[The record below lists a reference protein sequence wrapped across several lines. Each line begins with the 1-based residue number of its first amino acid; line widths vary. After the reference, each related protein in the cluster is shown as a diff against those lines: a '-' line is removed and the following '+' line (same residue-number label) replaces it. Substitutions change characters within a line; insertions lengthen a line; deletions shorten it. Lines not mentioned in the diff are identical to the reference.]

1 MEEFGKLEER
11 VVLVG
16 VQTDDHDNVEESLD
30 ELKEL
35 ASTAGAVTVGRIIQ
49 NRESVHPGTYIGKG
63 KIEEVRA
70 LVYAM
75 DATGIICDDEL
86 SPAQLNNLERELDC
100 KVMDRTL
107 LILDIFAARAITSEG
122 KIQVELA
129 QLRYRSAR
137 LVGLRESL
145 SRLGGGIGTR
155 GPGEKKLETDR
166 RLIRTR
172 ISALK
177 QELSQVEK
185 HRELIRSS
193 RARGNMKTAAIVG
206 YTNAGKSTLLNTLT
220 GSEVLSEDKLFA
232 TLDPT
237 TRLLNLK
244 DGQQILLTDTVGFIH
259 KLPHHL
265 VEAFKST
272 LEEAKYADYIIHV
285 VDSSNPQAEMQM
297 HVVYETLK
305 ELGAMGKKIITLFN
319 KQDAPGA
326 CVLRDFKSD
335 YTLKVSAKTGEGL
348 ADLNDLLE
356 KLLAEEQIYVER
368 LFPYQEAGKIQL
380 ENPTIEGFAKVFED
394 VKYVKES
401 EDNELVRL
409 NFVRNGNDNKIIVL
423 YPDGINSLSQY
434 NGLINKIQEEFGSYT
449 IIGVNLC
456 ENQVFFETAP
466 ECLIPDIGKVIAQK
480 LMQAYS
486 KCEIVLIGYCI
497 GGLMAIETGRFL
509 LEQGKNV
516 NGIVTIDT
524 RTCSRC
530 IDNDLIMEMIFKIIL
545 NGGEQDKL
553 MDQQISD
560 AVRAVL
566 TDKKSAITNEEL
578 CNCGEQFSEVNKYFT
593 ELCTLSPKQRFDSL
607 LDYQKIELD
616 EERNRILNLYRM
628 FRHNYRGVMNYAQ
641 DFYIGDVLAL
651 QCNDNTGFFL
661 PAEMI
666 FDSDFLQQ
674 TVLGNLSYEAIPGNH
689 LTCLDNNNIPLIY
702 GYIRKYLS

>member
-16 VQTDDHDNVEESLD
+16 VQTGDNDNVEESLD
-30 ELKEL
+30 ELEEL
-35 ASTAGAVTVGRIIQ
+35 ASTAGAVTVGKIIQ
-49 NRESVHPGTYIGKG
+49 NREAVHPGTYIGKG

-70 LVYAM
+70 MVYAM

-129 QLRYRSAR
+129 QLRYRAAR

-177 QELSQVEK
+177 QELTQVEK

-206 YTNAGKSTLLNTLT
+206 YTNAGKSTLLNKLT
-220 GSEVLSEDKLFA
+220 GSDVLSEDKLFA

-297 HVVYETLK
+297 HVVYETLR
-305 ELGAMGKKIITLFN
+305 ELGVMGKKIITLFN

-326 CVLRDFKSD
+326 FVLRDFKSD
-335 YTLKVSAKTGEGL
+335 YTLKISAKTGQGL
-348 ADLNDLLE
+348 DDLNNLLE

-368 LFPYQEAGKIQL
+368 LFPYQEAGRIQL
-380 ENPTIEGFAKVFED
+380 IREYGQLISEEYTEAGIAVKARVPKEIYAKV
-394 VKYVKES
+394 V
-401 EDNELVRL
+401 
-409 NFVRNGNDNKIIVL
+409 
-423 YPDGINSLSQY
+423 
-434 NGLINKIQEEFGSYT
+434 
-449 IIGVNLC
+449 
-456 ENQVFFETAP
+456 
-466 ECLIPDIGKVIAQK
+466 
-480 LMQAYS
+480 
-486 KCEIVLIGYCI
+486 
-497 GGLMAIETGRFL
+497 
-509 LEQGKNV
+509 
-516 NGIVTIDT
+516 
-524 RTCSRC
+524 
-530 IDNDLIMEMIFKIIL
+530 
-545 NGGEQDKL
+545 
-553 MDQQISD
+553 
-560 AVRAVL
+560 
-566 TDKKSAITNEEL
+566 
-578 CNCGEQFSEVNKYFT
+578 
-593 ELCTLSPKQRFDSL
+593 
-607 LDYQKIELD
+607 
-616 EERNRILNLYRM
+616 
-628 FRHNYRGVMNYAQ
+628 
-641 DFYIGDVLAL
+641 
-651 QCNDNTGFFL
+651 
-661 PAEMI
+661 
-666 FDSDFLQQ
+666 
-674 TVLGNLSYEAIPGNH
+674 
-689 LTCLDNNNIPLIY
+689 
-702 GYIRKYLS
+702 